1 MTHSSWSLLQNL
13 FLITLMVLFLA
24 GCLAFCYG
32 GNLSCYLLI
41 PDSRQR
47 YSKWKDISS
56 NEEYSWDPEE
66 SDEDDLQIGFF
77 GRRSSNI
84 SEAGS
89 KTESIEMRSKPMKIS
104 TTSETF
110 ISYDPTVL
118 SPQDAQKSLLP
129 SISWIS
135 DFATFVISRS
145 NYSLVVLSG

>member
-1 MTHSSWSLLQNL
+1 MLL
-13 FLITLMVLFLA
+13 FFA

-41 PDSRQR
+41 PDSRRR
-47 YSKWKDISS
+47 YSKWKDIST

-77 GRRSSNI
+77 GRRSSNV
-84 SEAGS
+84 SEPGS
-89 KTESIEMRSKPMKIS
+89 KAESIEMRSKPMKIS

-118 SPQDAQKSLLP
+118 SPQDAQRNLLP
-129 SISWIS
+129 SIS
-135 DFATFVISRS
+135 
-145 NYSLVVLSG
+145 